1 MRVLIV
7 PASRHGSTA
16 EIGRAIAHSIRDE
29 GIEADV
35 SQPEHVFDLKPYT
48 GHIIGSALYLGTW
61 LDSALEFVDEHA
73 AAIRRQ
79 PTWLFSSGP
88 LGAARPEEPIRPELV
103 ERLMATTGAHEHR
116 LFDGR
121 LDIERLSR
129 TERFVARW
137 VGAEDGDYRDWDEID
152 QWSRSIAKALVD
164 LD

>member
-16 EIGRAIAHSIRDE
+16 EIGRAIAHTLRDE
-29 GIEADV
+29 GIDVDV
-35 SQPEHVFDLKPYT
+35 SRPEHVFDLEPYV
-48 GHIIGSALYLGTW
+48 GHVVGSALYLGTW
-61 LDSALEFVDEHA
+61 LEAARDFVDEHA
-73 AAIRRQ
+73 TALRRQ

-88 LGAARPEEPIRPELV
+88 LGDAKPEEPVRPDLV
-103 ERLMATTGAHEHR
+103 EHLMAATGAREHR

-129 TERFVARW
+129 SEQFVARW

-152 QWSRSIAKALVD
+152 EWARNIAGTILAKK
-164 LD
+164 

>member
-16 EIGRAIAHSIRDE
+16 EIGRAIADSIRAE
-29 GIEADV
+29 GIAADV
-35 SQPEHVFDLKPYT
+35 SQPEYVFDLKPYA

-61 LDSALEFVDEHA
+61 LDSALEFVNEHA

-88 LGAARPEEPIRPELV
+88 LGEARPEEPIHPELI
-103 ERLMATTGAHEHR
+103 ERLMATTEAREHR

-152 QWSRSIAKALVD
+152 RWSRGIAKTLLAIE
-164 LD
+164 